1 MEHQVQ
7 ATEAQA
13 RHQAAGLQATV
24 PEVPAGA
31 AIAAEIR
38 QAAGAAMAVA
48 ADTAE
53 AEAAVAAA
61 RQAEGDKTT

>member
-7 ATEAQA
+7 ATEARA

-31 AIAAEIR
+31 A
-38 QAAGAAMAVA
+38 MAVE